1 MKYNIS
7 LNHDDFVLLMNVLT
21 KAREAE
27 IITWSATA
35 LVCENTK
42 IEFNK

>member
-1 MKYNIS
+1 MKYIVS
-7 LNHDDFVLLMNVLT
+7 LNHDDFVDLMDALT

-27 IITWSATA
+27 VITWSATA
-35 LVCENTK
+35 LVCDNTK